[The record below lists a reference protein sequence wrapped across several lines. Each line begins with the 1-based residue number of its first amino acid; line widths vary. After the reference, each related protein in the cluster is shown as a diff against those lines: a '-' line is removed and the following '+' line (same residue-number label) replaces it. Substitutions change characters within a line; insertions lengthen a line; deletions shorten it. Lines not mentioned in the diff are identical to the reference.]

1 MLASRAFAA
10 PARQCLRQARPVP
23 RWAPMVAARTYA
35 VASEDRVAKF
45 KGTKGN
51 DGKYTVTL
59 IEGDGI
65 GPEIAQSVKDIYS
78 AANVRTSAYPPAAE
92 APALTATTGA
102 HQVGE
107 RRRYPPSRRWQD
119 HHSPGVH

>member
-1 MLASRAFAA
+1 MLAARFAA
-10 PARQCLRQARPVP
+10 PARQSLRQARPAP
-23 RWAPMVAARTYA
+23 RWAPAAARAYS
-35 VASEDRVAKF
+35 VAQEERVAKF

-78 AANVRTSAYPPAAE
+78 AANVRPSVRPPAAE
-92 APALTATTGA
+92 RP
-102 HQVGE
+102 H
-107 RRRYPPSRRWQD
+107 
-119 HHSPGVH
+119 